1 MCSFITTLKTRS
13 SCRSNNY
20 DSFKVVMNINNIL
33 RYLPQLEYD
42 MKISVFSVGA
52 KVSSAAN
59 ISVVCHLYS
68 QLKEMITFI

>member
-1 MCSFITTLKTRS
+1 MK
-13 SCRSNNY
+13 Y
-20 DSFKVVMNINNIL
+20 EV
-33 RYLPQLEYD
+33 
-42 MKISVFSVGA
+42 KISVFSIGA